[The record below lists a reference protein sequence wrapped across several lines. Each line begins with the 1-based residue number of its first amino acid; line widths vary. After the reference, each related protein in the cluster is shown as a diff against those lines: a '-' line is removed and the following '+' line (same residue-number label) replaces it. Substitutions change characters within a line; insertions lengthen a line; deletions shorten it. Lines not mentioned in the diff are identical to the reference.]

1 MKELI
6 VFRKLSAILIIFV
19 FLIFNITVSAAV
31 IFKKSDI
38 IISESNILYVGGNG
52 PGNYSE
58 IQGAIED
65 ANNGDT
71 VFVFSGIYS
80 ADIIIDKSI
89 YLIGENQKTTIIES
103 GNNGITIIA
112 DGVCVERFTIE
123 KCGGFW
129 HRCGIYIGSDHN
141 KISNVTIANNGVLNG
156 IFIEDSYD
164 NTISNNIIEDNHYFG
179 IRLEYSSQN
188 TVMKNYVSK
197 VVTNGIILTG
207 SSDNII
213 FLNTVRKCTW
223 GGIKLDEFSF
233 DNKLYHNN
241 FIDNDYDNGAD
252 NGSNIW
258 DDDYPSGGNY
268 WSDYDGE
275 DNDYDGIGD
284 TPYLIPGGENI
295 DRYPF
300 MNAIGVP
307 EIPTI
312 SGPIHGKVG
321 EKYNWTFL
329 STDPEGHDIYY
340 WIEWGDDS
348 SSNEWIGPYSSGELV
363 KVSHTYNLEGSFIIK
378 AKVKDDNE
386 LESSWGQFSVSMPKK
401 IIKYF
406 TLKNINELFKGYY
419 GRSTLYG

>member
-1 MKELI
+1 MKESI
-6 VFRKLSAILIIFV
+6 VFRKLFAILMFLV
-19 FLIFNITVSAAV
+19 FLVFNIAASV
-31 IFKKSDI
+31 AVVVEKSDI
-38 IISESNILYVGGNG
+38 IFSEGNILYVGGSG

-58 IQGAIED
+58 IQDAIED

-71 VFVFSGIYS
+71 VFVFSGIYA

-89 YLIGENQKTTIIES
+89 YLIGENQKTTIIEN
-103 GNNGITIIA
+103 GNNGISIIA
-112 DGVCVERFTIE
+112 DGVLVERFTIE

-129 HRCGIYIGSDHN
+129 HRCGIYIGSNHN

-164 NTISNNIIEDNHYFG
+164 NTVSNNIIEDNSYFG

-188 TVMKNYVSK
+188 TIMKNYVSN

-207 SSDNII
+207 SSDNMV
-213 FLNTVRKCTW
+213 FLNTVRECTW

-275 DNDYDGIGD
+275 DNDEDGIGD
-284 TPYLIPGGENI
+284 TPYLIPGGENM

-300 MNAIGVP
+300 MNALGLP
-307 EIPTI
+307 EMPII

-321 EKYNWTFL
+321 EKYDWTFL
-329 STDPEGHDIYY
+329 STDPDEHDVYY
-340 WIEWGDDS
+340 WIQWGDDT
-348 SSNEWIGPYSSGELV
+348 SSNGWIGPYNSGEEV
-363 KVSHTYNLEGSFIIK
+363 IVSHTYAREGTFIIK
-378 AKVKDDNE
+378 AKAKDEHE
-386 LESSWGQFSVSMPKK
+386 LESSWGQLSVSMPRN
-401 IIKYF
+401 IIKNF
-406 TLKNINELFKGYY
+406 MLRTIIDLFK
-419 GRSTLYG
+419 